1 MDGIHLRDEGAGYDK
16 AEAPAINETSYPKL
30 IKALREAMPDIML
43 TLADDGGTTA
53 TMNKEQE
60 GIVVGDYIDL
70 AWNVIWDSPVNPWAD
85 GSERKP
91 IAGMTKERY
100 GGIALYIKRRTTQE
114 DYEFMEELQDKA
126 RIITLDEGLGKVAV
140 VENIPY
146 RQYDVETMVVDGF
159 QNLLMCFHDNNDGNY
174 PKYIANVQEA
184 LVVTQYYAFRKD
196 W

>member
-1 MDGIHLRDEGAGYDK
+1 
-16 AEAPAINETSYPKL
+16 
-30 IKALREAMPDIML
+30 
-43 TLADDGGTTA
+43 
-53 TMNKEQE
+53 
-60 GIVVGDYIDL
+60 
-70 AWNVIWDSPVNPWAD
+70 
-85 GSERKP
+85 
-91 IAGMTKERY
+91 
-100 GGIALYIKRRTTQE
+100 
-114 DYEFMEELQDKA
+114 MEELQDKA